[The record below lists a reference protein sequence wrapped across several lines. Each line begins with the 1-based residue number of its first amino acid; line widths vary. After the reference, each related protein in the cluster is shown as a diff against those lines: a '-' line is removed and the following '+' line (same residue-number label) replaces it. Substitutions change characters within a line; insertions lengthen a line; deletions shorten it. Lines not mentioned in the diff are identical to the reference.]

1 MTKIGVSAFDEC
13 TSLAT
18 VIIGK
23 EVREIG
29 KRSFAE
35 CPELTD
41 VYCYAENI
49 PTSYD
54 NTFMD
59 SYIEYATLHVI
70 AESMENYK
78 HTVPWS
84 SFGKIVVLTDE
95 DPKPTGIMRVKNSM
109 ISDQN
114 YFDLYGRKIIPN
126 RKGVYIHD
134 SKKVIIR

>member
-1 MTKIGVSAFDEC
+1 
-13 TSLAT
+13 
-18 VIIGK
+18 
-23 EVREIG
+23 
-29 KRSFAE
+29 
-35 CPELTD
+35 
-41 VYCYAENI
+41 
-49 PTSYD
+49 
-54 NTFMD
+54 MD

-134 SKKVIIR
+134 SKKDIIR